1 MTTVN
6 LRPYQSEAVVEV
18 LGAWASGIQRP
29 AVVLP
34 TGAGKTVIFA
44 ALASVCR
51 RRGDR
56 VLILVNR
63 DELVQQTVAKLKAAD
78 PMLAVGVVQGSEN
91 ELRGDVTVAS
101 VQTISRVNRLTK
113 IPVDRFDVIVCD
125 EAHYAAADS
134 WRRVLEYFGAFAKD
148 SGCRIVGFTATMTRT
163 DRRGLGEIWQDV
175 VYTKDLRWAIN
186 QGYLVAPEA
195 KTVIVPALQMD
206 KIKTSHGDF
215 SDGDLG
221 KAMAQAKA
229 GPLVAA
235 AYAEHCRN
243 EFGEIRRGI
252 CFTPTIELAQSFL
265 RDFRAAGIPTE
276 LVLGSTPRE
285 ERRDAYAR
293 TASGE
298 NRVLMSVGVLTTGF
312 DLPAVEVAV
321 IARPTKSAGLYV
333 QMVGRV
339 LRPSPDTGKT
349 GALILDVVGA
359 TRLGLASVV
368 DLQLDKLQEDELIEL
383 DELDE
388 MGLPIMVPKILPE
401 APDEIDWRSV
411 NPFDGSDFLGPQPVV
426 KPPKKRKNYGW
437 DVTDGGVAFLPPTST
452 FEHWVFVWTSPDGK
466 FLVGEKP
473 SRGGGKAKMLGEF
486 DTFEAAVLE
495 AEGSH
500 PGPPY
505 SQLIGLASDAQK
517 RILNNFR
524 VEYDADSI
532 TKQDASKIINRLF
545 ASKGLG

>member
-1 MTTVN
+1 MTTVQ
-6 LRPYQSEAVVEV
+6 LRSYQSEAVVEI
-18 LGAWASGIQRP
+18 LAAWASGTQRP

-34 TGAGKTVIFA
+34 TGSGKTVIFA

-56 VLILVNR
+56 PLILVNR

-78 PMLAVGVVQGSEN
+78 PVLAVGVIQGKEN

-101 VQTISRVNRLTK
+101 VQTLSRVARLQKVDLNR
-113 IPVDRFDVIVCD
+113 FNVIVCD
-125 EAHYAAADS
+125 EAHFAAADS
-134 WRRVLEYFGAFAKD
+134 WRRVLEYFGAFKAD

-163 DRRGLGEIWQDV
+163 DKRGLGEIWQDV

-235 AYAEHCRN
+235 AYAEHCRDAY
-243 EFGEIRRGI
+243 GEIRRGI
-252 CFTPTIELAQSFL
+252 CFTPTIDLAQSFL

-285 ERRDAYAR
+285 ERRAAYEA
-293 TASGE
+293 TASGV

-339 LRPSPDTGKT
+339 LRPSPDTGKS
-349 GALILDVVGA
+349 GAMILDVVGA
-359 TRLGLASVV
+359 SRLGLASVV
-368 DLQLDKLQEDELIEL
+368 DLQLDKLQDDELIEL

-388 MGLPIMVPKILPE
+388 TGSPIMIPKVLPE
-401 APDEIDWRSV
+401 APDEIGWQSV
-411 NPFDGSDFLGPQPVV
+411 NPFDGTSFLDQYD
-426 KPPKKRKNYGW
+426 PPKPKAPKPKKDMGW
-437 DVTDGGVAFLPPTST
+437 DVTDNGLPFLRPTSN
-452 FEHWVFVWTSPDGK
+452 FDALIFIFQDEAGYH
-466 FLVGEKP
+466 VGEMPKKGD
-473 SRGGGKAKMLGEF
+473 RAKRLGTF
-486 DTFEAAVLE
+486 DTMAEAVAE
-495 AEGSH
+495 AEDSH
-500 PGPPY
+500 PGPP
-505 SQLIGLASDAQK
+505 SRLVGPASDAQK
-517 RILNNFR
+517 AWLDRQDIEYAEDLTKDQASRIMTQKL
-524 VEYDADSI
+524 
-532 TKQDASKIINRLF
+532 ASWK
-545 ASKGLG
+545 LG